1 MASVRNARKKMS
13 ERLYSIYEK
22 EIPSFLNSFLD
33 APSIRRIDHV
43 GMHCGMEYT
52 SFPFYKDLKK
62 YSRMEHS
69 LGVSLIIHHFS
80 GDIRMSLSGLFHD
93 IATPSFAHVID
104 FLHND
109 HEKQE
114 STEER
119 TADIIKK
126 DKIIQKELKKRN
138 IQNSEINDYH
148 IYPIADNDSPKLSAD
163 RLEYTLHNFYNY
175 GFASLMEIKEM
186 YDDLV
191 VSINESG
198 EPEIMFR
205 SNGLAE
211 KFTLLALKN
220 GHVYTTDEDRYAME
234 YLAHVLHQAIER
246 KIITEDDLYLT
257 EEEVI
262 SRLMKDEIAKKEF
275 QEFRNLS
282 KVIKE
287 EVRTTDQSYKVRAK
301 KRYIDPMVKDKRRI
315 SSLSDMVKKKIN
327 DFLNDDFDYYLRKA

>member
-1 MASVRNARKKMS
+1 MS

-22 EIPSFLNSFLD
+22 EITSFLNPFLD
-33 APSIRRIDHV
+33 APSIRRIDHI

-119 TADIIKK
+119 TADIIRK
-126 DKIIQKELKKRN
+126 DEVIQKELKKRN

-175 GFASLMEIKEM
+175 GFASLAEIKKM

-191 VSINESG
+191 VSANDSG

-205 SNGLAE
+205 STRLAE

-234 YLAHVLHQAIER
+234 YLAHVLHHAIER

-257 EEEVI
+257 EEDVI
-262 SRLMKDEIAKKEF
+262 SRLMKDEIAKTEF
-275 QEFRNLS
+275 LDFRNLS

-287 EVRTTDQSYKVRAK
+287 EIRTTDYSYKVRVK
-301 KRYIDPMVKDKRRI
+301 KRYIDPMVKDKGRI
-315 SSLSDMVKKKIN
+315 SSLSDIAKKKIN